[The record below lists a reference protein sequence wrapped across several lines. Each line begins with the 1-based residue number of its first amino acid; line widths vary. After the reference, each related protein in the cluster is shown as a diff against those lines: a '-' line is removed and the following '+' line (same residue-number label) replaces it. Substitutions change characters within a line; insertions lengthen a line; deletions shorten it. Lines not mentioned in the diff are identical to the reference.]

1 VGGAFGTEIYIAL
14 WWGDMEERGH
24 LENLNIE
31 GRITL
36 KYVLKKEM

>member
-1 VGGAFGTEIYIAL
+1 VGGAFGTDIYIGL
-14 WWGDMEERGH
+14 WWGNMEERDH

-36 KYVLKKEM
+36 KCVLKKEM